1 MSSAVTALP
10 SSKRSRFSSR
20 ILIEYGRRATSYFCW
35 RASRRK
41 ISWVV
46 PPASRVAFAPK
57 LSGCAMPW
65 KISVMGAPEPRG
77 SGTPRL
83 HDLACVVH
91 LHSTFSDGTGTVP
104 QIIAAGQRAG
114 VDAVLLT
121 DHNTRAGARYEGWHG
136 SVLLL
141 VGEEDTPAK
150 RDHTLLFGDDLSF
163 AAHPFSRG
171 SRRFRRLSEGMPH
184 TGLASPD
191 LTGIE
196 LWSFVTDTAERVG
209 SVREGLLF
217 AAAPRRVLRHPPV
230 ENVVEWDRMCLSR
243 RVVALGGLDAHQI
256 GVRFRGRV
264 PLRLMGYARSF
275 RQLRTHVLCSALP
288 SGSLEADRA
297 LVYDALREGRCYI
310 AVDALAPARGFS
322 FWGSGGLA
330 MGAEASFDGQTLSA
344 RLPRPA
350 ELRLVKDG
358 VPIAVLDASALDH
371 RTTKPGT
378 YRIEA
383 RLGSRTWILSN
394 PIYLR

>member
-1 MSSAVTALP
+1 
-10 SSKRSRFSSR
+10 
-20 ILIEYGRRATSYFCW
+20 
-35 RASRRK
+35 
-41 ISWVV
+41 
-46 PPASRVAFAPK
+46 
-57 LSGCAMPW
+57 MPW
-65 KISVMGAPEPRG
+65 KILRMPASPLV
-77 SGTPRL
+77 
-83 HDLACVVH
+83 DLACVLH

-121 DHNTRAGARYEGWHG
+121 DHNTRAGASFEGWHG
-136 SVLLL
+136 PVLLL
-141 VGEEDTPAK
+141 VGEEDTPAR
-150 RDHTLLFGDDLSF
+150 RDHTLLFGSDLSF

-184 TGLASPD
+184 TGLSLPS

-209 SVREGLLF
+209 SIREGLLF
-217 AAAPRRVLRHPPV
+217 AAAPQRVLRHPPV

-256 GVRFRGRV
+256 GVRMFGHV

-275 RQLRTHVLCSALP
+275 RQLRTHVLLDEAP
-288 SGSLEADRA
+288 SRSLDADRA

-322 FWGSGGLA
+322 FWA
-330 MGAEASFDGQTLSA
+330 DPDQPMGAEAPFASQTLHA

-358 VPIAVLDASALDH
+358 GLIASSFGSDLDYEASG
-371 RTTKPGT
+371 PGV
-378 YRIEA
+378 YRVEA
-383 RLGSRTWILSN
+383 RLG
-394 PIYLR
+394 

>member
-1 MSSAVTALP
+1 MA
-10 SSKRSRFSSR
+10 
-20 ILIEYGRRATSYFCW
+20 
-35 RASRRK
+35 
-41 ISWVV
+41 
-46 PPASRVAFAPK
+46 APL
-57 LSGCAMPW
+57 LS
-65 KISVMGAPEPRG
+65 
-77 SGTPRL
+77 
-83 HDLACVVH
+83 DLACVVH

-114 VDAVLLT
+114 VDVVLLT
-121 DHNTRAGARYEGWHG
+121 DHNTRAGAAYEGWHG

-141 VGEEDTPAK
+141 VGEEDTPAR
-150 RDHTLLFGDDLSF
+150 RDHTLVFGDGMRF

-196 LWSFVTDTAERVG
+196 LWSFVTDTAERVS

-217 AAAPRRVLRHPPV
+217 AAAPLRVLRHPPV

-256 GVRFRGRV
+256 GLRMFGRV

-275 RQLRTHVLCSALP
+275 RQLRTHVLCAALP
-288 SGSLEADRA
+288 SGSLAEDRA

-330 MGAEASFDGQTLSA
+330 MGAEARFSSQALHA

-350 ELRLVKDG
+350 ELRLLRNGAVVAAADAAELEHEAAQPG
-358 VPIAVLDASALDH
+358 V
-371 RTTKPGT
+371 
-378 YRIEA
+378 YRVEA
-383 RLGSRTWILSN
+383 RLGNRTWILSN